1 VRVAT
6 TKLVRLHGFSTFS
19 FASAEAF
26 LQSPRL
32 ADTACLITD
41 MRMPGM
47 TGVEL
52 QSRLIAEGLR
62 MPVIFVTAF
71 PEESSRTAALQAGA
85 VGFLSKPFD
94 SNILIDCVRRA
105 VQNTSNAA
113 DQMDDHEAN

>member
-1 VRVAT
+1 
-6 TKLVRLHGFSTFS
+6 VRLHGFSVYS

-32 ADTACLITD
+32 ADTECLITD

-47 TGVEL
+47 SGVEL
-52 QSRLIAEGLR
+52 QSRLIAQGQR
-62 MPVIFVTAF
+62 MPVIFVTAY

-94 SNILIDCVRRA
+94 SSTLIDCLRRA
-105 VQNTSNAA
+105 LQDA
-113 DQMDDHEAN
+113 DNDPDQSAVPDAG

>member
-6 TKLVRLHGFSTFS
+6 TKLVRLHGFSAYS

-32 ADTACLITD
+32 SDTECLITD

-47 TGVEL
+47 SGVEL
-52 QSRLIAEGLR
+52 QSRLIAQGLR
-62 MPVIFVTAF
+62 MPVIFVTAY
-71 PEESSRTAALQAGA
+71 PEESSRNAALQAGA

-94 SNILIDCVRRA
+94 SYILIDCLRRA
-105 VQNTSNAA
+105 LQDAGNGPDQAA
-113 DQMDDHEAN
+113 IPDAG